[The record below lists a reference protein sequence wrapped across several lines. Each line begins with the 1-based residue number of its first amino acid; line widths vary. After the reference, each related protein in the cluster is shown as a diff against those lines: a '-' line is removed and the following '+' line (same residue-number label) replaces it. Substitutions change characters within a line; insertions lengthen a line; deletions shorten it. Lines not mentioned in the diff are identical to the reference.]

1 MNEEAALRKEIKK
14 CNEEALTLKLEK
26 GNNLRIFGSTTAF
39 EGVKQIIENTARK
52 SSKVEHLKNEDQG
65 EYIVKL

>member
-14 CNEEALTLKLEK
+14 CNETLKLEK

>member
-1 MNEEAALRKEIKK
+1 MVTRKTRFFRVNEEAALRKEIKK

-39 EGVKQIIENTARK
+39 EGVK
-52 SSKVEHLKNEDQG
+52 
-65 EYIVKL
+65 